1 MNIGVFLAYNG
12 KGVIMITVTKKD
24 LVELGYGTS
33 FSADI
38 IKKAK
43 NGTYYFRANLGY
55 DSKGKKIQKYRS
67 GFTTK
72 KEAREEYSKLLLM
85 KPEEL
90 SENKDKMTFN
100 HYIFEIFLPWYK
112 TQVKLR
118 TYENR
123 LPTIKKHFSYFD
135 KMAVSDIEPI
145 DVQNWQLKLSKK
157 CKSSYVRAVQGLFSV
172 AMDRAIVLGITTTNP
187 SKIIGNVK
195 KQKSKIEFWT
205 KEEFEKVI
213 SLIYKE
219 DYYQHFLF
227 ISLWFLFMTGMRIGE
242 ATAIQWEDID
252 FDSGVLTINK
262 TLYYKNQSDYRFV
275 EPKTKASVR
284 HIVLDEC
291 TLNYLSEWKKAQQNL
306 IQTDFVMSYNGIPTQ
321 KHTLAHAIERY
332 AKLASIHRIRI
343 HGLRHSHAS
352 LLISMGE
359 NPLIIK
365 DRLGHED
372 IETTL
377 GTYGHLYPNSNFEV
391 ANKLNG
397 AISFKEAKQ
406 NYDTSPK
413 NQFTVDY
420 LRNKEM
426 KKVQ

>member
-1 MNIGVFLAYNG
+1 MAE
-12 KGVIMITVTKKD
+12 D
-24 LVELGYGTS
+24 P
-33 FSADI
+33 

-55 DSKGKKIQKYRS
+55 DFAGKKIQKYRS

-72 KEAREEYSKLLLM
+72 KEAREEYSKLILM
-85 KPEEL
+85 KAEEL
-90 SENKDKMTFN
+90 SEAKDKMMFKD
-100 HYIFEIFLPWYK
+100 YISEIFLPWYK

-123 LPTIKKHFSYFD
+123 LPSVNKHFPYFY

-145 DVQNWQLKLSKK
+145 HVQNWQLKLSKNL
-157 CKSSYVRAVQGLFSV
+157 KSSYVRAVQGLFSV

-195 KQKSKIEFWT
+195 KQKPKIEFWT
-205 KEEFEKVI
+205 KEEFEKII

-242 ATAIQWEDID
+242 ATAIQWDDID
-252 FDSGVLTINK
+252 FDSGILTINK
-262 TLYYKNQSDYRFV
+262 NLYYKNQTNYRFV
-275 EPKTKASVR
+275 EPKTNSSIR
-284 HIVLDEC
+284 SIVLDEG
-291 TLNYLSEWKKAQQNL
+291 TLNFLSGWKNIQQNL
-306 IQTDFVMSYNGIPTQ
+306 IKTNFVMSYNSIPTQ
-321 KHTLAHAIERY
+321 KHTLAHAIDRY
-332 AKLASIHRIRI
+332 AKLAGIHRITI

-372 IETTL
+372 IQTTL

-397 AISFKEAKQ
+397 VITFEEAKQ
-406 NYDTSPK
+406 NYDSSPK

-420 LRNKEM
+420 IRNEKI
-426 KKVQ
+426 K